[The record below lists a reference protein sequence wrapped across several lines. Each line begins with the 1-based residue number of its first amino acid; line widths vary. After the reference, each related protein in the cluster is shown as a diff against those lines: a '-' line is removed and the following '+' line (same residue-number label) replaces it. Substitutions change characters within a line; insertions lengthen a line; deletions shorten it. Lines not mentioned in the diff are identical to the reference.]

1 VVLIDPAV
9 LSTLPE
15 REYRAGLY
23 EALKCGVIG
32 NPELFHEFEANREG
46 ILKRDP
52 ATVERLITA
61 SVRLKAHVVSVDER
75 ENGLRRVLNFGHTV
89 GHALEAETGYRALL
103 HGEAVAWGMVAASR
117 IAVLSGKL
125 DEPTSGRISNATLEL
140 GPLPKLNVRGRHI
153 VRRLQTDKKTS
164 AGKVHFVLP
173 TEIGKVEIV
182 SDVPEG
188 AVLEAVDEIRRLSN
202 A

>member
-1 VVLIDPAV
+1 
-9 LSTLPE
+9 
-15 REYRAGLY
+15 
-23 EALKCGVIG
+23 
-32 NPELFHEFEANREG
+32 
-46 ILKRDP
+46 
-52 ATVERLITA
+52 
-61 SVRLKAHVVSVDER
+61 
-75 ENGLRRVLNFGHTV
+75 
-89 GHALEAETGYRALL
+89 
-103 HGEAVAWGMVAASR
+103 
-117 IAVLSGKL
+117 
-125 DEPTSGRISNATLEL
+125 LEL